1 MSVNPYLGVKVTA
14 GMVVAETAKALTIEL
29 PTSLP
34 CPTDDIFSIPKLEDL
49 LKPLQEIAQ
58 LPEKLDA
65 KLALM
70 KKEKEDE
77 IVVLVERLKNPE
89 LTQEERTAIIEEIEI
104 AEAYVENVL
113 GGELLEQIRDIQ
125 KQIEK
130 YFEGL
135 EKLLSPFW
143 KKTEGKRDWQ
153 QELEDALGDLLAEF
167 HIYIPVKV
175 SEIIQKLIPLNLTI
189 PILGLE
195 IDIIKLITDPN
206 YKKELEDMIAGKN
219 FVTQIIAKKK
229 RLAEVNER
237 LSKEI
242 YVLNTEEIEKLE
254 KEKTQLEKDITEL
267 GDLRTAWVDKFLL
280 LVPKNERG
288 FDGELSELDND
299 QKAKLIWKYIKKEIK
314 EWVLNL
320 HMKAFEKLIG
330 MFQEIWDALGLPSL
344 PLSEI
349 AELLKMDVPA
359 LLEKLKKTLKDK
371 FMTTSMKIK
380 ERLEDIEGELA
391 VAELDGNVEEI
402 EKVNIEKRELEAKLL
417 LEKGKYLRGLE
428 DLILGF
434 EIPIIGMTIEEI
446 MGGENISTNSSIE
459 DRLKKFE
466 AKLDDFVKNW
476 QQKLLFAWVKLIKK
490 FIQAIG
496 LGALIDLILLTFCD
510 FLKLIGNPFAIMIT
524 IPSLEGIIESSTY
537 KPKVRVPSKLDA
549 ELDSNLSTSDGT
561 EETNLFAIEGTTGD
575 LKVFINGVKQV
586 DNYTVVGTN
595 VIMDT
600 ILEKGL
606 VVCAIKVPTP

>member
-288 FDGELSELDND
+288 FDGELSELNQDR
-299 QKAKLIWKYIKKEIK
+299 KAKLTWDYIKTEIK
-314 EWVLNL
+314 EWVTNA
-320 HMKAFEKLIG
+320 HIKALEKLIDL
-330 MFQEIWDALGLPSL
+330 FDEIWDLLGLPEL
-344 PLSEI
+344 PISSI
-349 AELLKMDVPA
+349 QELLTMDIPA
-359 LLEKLKKTLKDK
+359 L
-371 FMTTSMKIK
+371 
-380 ERLEDIEGELA
+380 
-391 VAELDGNVEEI
+391 I
-402 EKVNIEKRELEAKLL
+402 EKVKASLKRKFQTTASELREKIAEIDKKLETETDLATIDKLNEEKRELEQKLL
-417 LEKGKYLRGLE
+417 DEKGKYLRQLE
-428 DLILGF
+428 EAVLGF

-446 MGGENISTNSSIE
+446 IGKDTRTNSTLEERLQRFE
-459 DRLKKFE
+459 DRLV
-466 AKLDDFVKNW
+466 DFKENW

>member
-219 FVTQIIAKKK
+219 FV
-229 RLAEVNER
+229 R
-237 LSKEI
+237 
-242 YVLNTEEIEKLE
+242 
-254 KEKTQLEKDITEL
+254 
-267 GDLRTAWVDKFLL
+267 
-280 LVPKNERG
+280 
-288 FDGELSELDND
+288 
-299 QKAKLIWKYIKKEIK
+299 
-314 EWVLNL
+314 
-320 HMKAFEKLIG
+320 
-330 MFQEIWDALGLPSL
+330 
-344 PLSEI
+344 
-349 AELLKMDVPA
+349 
-359 LLEKLKKTLKDK
+359 
-371 FMTTSMKIK
+371 KI
-380 ERLEDIEGELA
+380 
-391 VAELDGNVEEI
+391 
-402 EKVNIEKRELEAKLL
+402 
-417 LEKGKYLRGLE
+417 
-428 DLILGF
+428 
-434 EIPIIGMTIEEI
+434 
-446 MGGENISTNSSIE
+446 
-459 DRLKKFE
+459 
-466 AKLDDFVKNW
+466 
-476 QQKLLFAWVKLIKK
+476 
-490 FIQAIG
+490 
-496 LGALIDLILLTFCD
+496 
-510 FLKLIGNPFAIMIT
+510 
-524 IPSLEGIIESSTY
+524 
-537 KPKVRVPSKLDA
+537 
-549 ELDSNLSTSDGT
+549 
-561 EETNLFAIEGTTGD
+561 
-575 LKVFINGVKQV
+575 
-586 DNYTVVGTN
+586 
-595 VIMDT
+595 
-600 ILEKGL
+600 
-606 VVCAIKVPTP
+606 

>member
-1 MSVNPYLGVKVTA
+1 MPEEETVKVTA

-29 PTSLP
+29 PTALP

-58 LPEKLDA
+58 LPDKLEA

-77 IVVLVERLKNPE
+77 IVVLVEKLKNPE

-125 KQIEK
+125 KQIET

-135 EKLLSPFW
+135 EELLSPFW
-143 KKTEGKRDWQ
+143 KKTEGKRNWQ
-153 QELEDALGDLLAEF
+153 QELENALEDLLAEF

-175 SEIIQKLIPLNLTI
+175 SEIIQKLIPLSLTI

-219 FVTQIIAKKK
+219 FVTQIITKKK
-229 RLAEVNER
+229 RLAEVNIE
-237 LSKEI
+237 LS
-242 YVLNTEEIEKLE
+242 LAHTWTAEELETLE
-254 KEKTQLEKDITEL
+254 KEKAQLEKDITEL
-267 GDLRTAWVDKFLL
+267 GDFRTAWVDKFLL
-280 LVPKNERG
+280 LVPENERG
-288 FDGELSELDND
+288 FDGELSELNND

-314 EWVLNL
+314 EWILNL
-320 HMKAFEKLIG
+320 HIKAFEKLIG

-349 AELLKMDVPA
+349 LELLKMDVPA

-402 EKVNIEKRELEAKLL
+402 EKLNIEKRELEEQLL
-417 LEKGKYLRGLE
+417 LEKGKYLRAIE